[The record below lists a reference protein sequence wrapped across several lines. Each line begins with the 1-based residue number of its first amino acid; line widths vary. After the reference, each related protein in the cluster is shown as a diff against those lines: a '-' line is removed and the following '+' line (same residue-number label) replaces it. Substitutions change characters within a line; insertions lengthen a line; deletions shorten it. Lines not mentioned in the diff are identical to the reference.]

1 MVYFAQKIPRPR
13 LAAGPTKI
21 VYIFYTIY
29 FAIVLHSYDILLYF
43 NILYNFFNTGM
54 EPAVMEK

>member
-1 MVYFAQKIPRPR
+1 MLKIHRSGFVVG
-13 LAAGPTKI
+13 LTKI

-29 FAIVLHSYDILLYF
+29 FAIALHNYDILLYF

-54 EPAVMEK
+54 EPAIIEKQIN